1 MFKKL
6 CIIVANSSASLI
18 AKSSALL
25 VADYNTPYKC
35 TNPRLSLL
43 IRMRLHTMAPDRVI
57 HGSIPDL

>member
-25 VADYNTPYKC
+25 VADYIAQLRC
-35 TNPRLSLL
+35 
-43 IRMRLHTMAPDRVI
+43 PDTVDY
-57 HGSIPDL
+57 GSFSMVFAV

>member
-25 VADYNTPYKC
+25 VADYSAAVKKLNFLCNQFT
-35 TNPRLSLL
+35 T
-43 IRMRLHTMAPDRVI
+43 AEA
-57 HGSIPDL
+57 

>member
-25 VADYNTPYKC
+25 VADYNV
-35 TNPRLSLL
+35 LSETKFCKLS
-43 IRMRLHTMAPDRVI
+43 AEFGNFV
-57 HGSIPDL
+57 

>member
-25 VADYNTPYKC
+25 VADYKAT
-35 TNPRLSLL
+35 TNEFLFRS
-43 IRMRLHTMAPDRVI
+43 AVAWNYQ
-57 HGSIPDL
+57 

>member
-25 VADYNTPYKC
+25 VADYTAACCSPG
-35 TNPRLSLL
+35 
-43 IRMRLHTMAPDRVI
+43 MRRRVSCRRKLVNFI
-57 HGSIPDL
+57 LNQFTAARA

>member
-25 VADYNTPYKC
+25 VADYSMCARRRQQSHLTVQEADGDYE
-35 TNPRLSLL
+35 
-43 IRMRLHTMAPDRVI
+43 RVRDEEL
-57 HGSIPDL
+57 PQQ

>member
-25 VADYNTPYKC
+25 VADYNVDMVSTEDLGTVWRIIICTETPRDGC
-35 TNPRLSLL
+35 QRLE
-43 IRMRLHTMAPDRVI
+43 
-57 HGSIPDL
+57 

>member
-25 VADYNTPYKC
+25 VADYTISNA
-35 TNPRLSLL
+35 RLLSLL
-43 IRMRLHTMAPDRVI
+43 ALC
-57 HGSIPDL
+57 L

>member
-25 VADYNTPYKC
+25 VADYREPT
-35 TNPRLSLL
+35 
-43 IRMRLHTMAPDRVI
+43 
-57 HGSIPDL
+57 IPIK